1 MSETTWTYDAAD
13 GVYKSHA
20 LSSKMME
27 TAAQKMTVVPF
38 TTKVDQFGKRMGET
52 VTLQYWKELDVPTNY
67 GELDEDTRIPI
78 DKLEMGTRAITIK
91 EWGRG
96 VEYTNLM
103 EQLGKFDPKT
113 GAQKKLTIQMHKCMD
128 IAAAEGFKNAKI
140 IFIPTSLTGGTWDTD
155 GTPSTQ
161 ATVNLTKAH
170 MGVIRDYMANDLHV
184 PFYEG
189 DHYVGLFATKALRGL
204 KDDKSIEDWFKY
216 LRKGDLIFKSEIGRV
231 EQTRL
236 VEVTHE
242 DAFSNGVGSGSV
254 LGEGVIFGDE
264 AVARVEVDY
273 PHLRANPNYQG
284 RFGLRKAVIWY
295 GIVVFDIYWDSAND
309 LEAKVVRVGSS

>member
-1 MSETTWTYDAAD
+1 METTWTYDAAD
-13 GVYKSHA
+13 GVYKNHA
-20 LSSKMME
+20 LSNKLME
-27 TAAQKMTVVPF
+27 TAAQKMVVVPF
-38 TTKVDQFGKRMGET
+38 TTKVQEFGRKMGET
-52 VTLQYWKELDVPTNY
+52 VNLAYWEELDVPTNY
-67 GELDEDTRIPI
+67 GELDESTRVPI
-78 DKLEMGTRAITIK
+78 DKLQMGTRAITIK

-103 EQLGKFDPKT
+103 QELSKFAPKD
-113 GAQKKLTIQMHKCMD
+113 GAQKKLTIQMQKCMD
-128 IAAAEGFKNAKI
+128 IAAADGFKNAKI

-161 ATVNLTKAH
+161 ALYNLTKAH

-204 KDDKSIEDWFKY
+204 KDDKAIEDWFKY

-231 EQTRL
+231 EQIRA

-254 LGEGVIFGDE
+254 LGEGVVFGDE

-284 RFGLRKAVIWY
+284 DFGRRKAVIWY
-295 GIVVFDIYWDSAND
+295 GIVVFDVYWDSADD
-309 LEAKVVRVGSS
+309 LKAKVVRIGSS